1 MDDDDDDDDDGDDEE
16 EDIDPRILARIR
28 KVQAP
33 APVSAVTTSTE
44 KEEEDEEMEAYEAA
58 SRARQKEKQATHAS
72 GPGKDDDDDD
82 YGTKEKGSN
91 QEEERPTALQSDRSL
106 QDSLSGE
113 LLRMAGTLKA
123 NSLRFADALERDRK
137 IVEEAGSKLE
147 VNLTLMTRTRGKL
160 GEYSKKARGMGWLT
174 LGSVAVVCISWVI
187 MFVVIKLT

>member
-16 EDIDPRILARIR
+16 EDIDPRILARIK

-33 APVSAVTTSTE
+33 APDPAAATSAGN
-44 KEEEDEEMEAYEAA
+44 EEEDEEMEAYEAA
-58 SRARQKEKQATHAS
+58 SRARQKEKQSSHPN
-72 GPGKDDDDDD
+72 GPGKDNDDDH
-82 YGTKEKGSN
+82 GRKEKSGS